1 MQAAPTDGPIIFAR
15 VVAVPAINR
24 QQVRQL
30 QHRDERKIVVQL
42 QS

>member
-1 MQAAPTDGPIIFAR
+1 MQAAPTDGRIIFAR
-15 VVAVPAINR
+15 VGAMPAINR

-30 QHRDERKIVVQL
+30 RHRDERKIAVRL